1 MLAPRPKS
9 QRLLE
14 TIQIVL
20 TFVSVCAVVDATR
33 SLSPPTRPAGYY
45 SALPQQSEHSVDRR
59 LGDLARVE
67 RKRREAEQQA
77 NRRNLDVPTTAS
89 AAHA

>member
-9 QRLLE
+9 QRFLE

-20 TFVSVCAVVDATR
+20 TFVSVCAVVEATR
-33 SLSPPTRPAGYY
+33 DLSPPTRPAGYD
-45 SALPQQSEHSVDRR
+45 SSTPIENERSMDRR

-67 RKRREAEQQA
+67 RKRREAEQHA
-77 NRRNLDVPTTAS
+77 NRRNLDSTTTVHMTQA
-89 AAHA
+89 